1 MRIRRFAAVVAGLS
15 LVTAAAAAGQATA
28 DVQGKPE
35 PTRSSVGRTAAQGP
49 QAKAQTKAVAA
60 ACYEYYGGITA
71 DGLNGNYKVTA
82 TRPVGVI
89 KYTPFKLFT
98 GRATS
103 SWYYWEP
110 SATVGYYAGFVLRAG
125 NLYAGAETYYNG
137 SDIPKTSSKLLG
149 GGYGGFYSLT
159 SANYYVPGTTK
170 EHTFLYAL
178 HTNGSLYRYR
188 VNGPT
193 GPVVGAGHAPGYSG
207 FKAITVIS
215 ESPTYDTLLA
225 TTKAGALW
233 TIHLPVTTPLKGT
246 LKAVRASGFKAY
258 DQLVA
263 SRCGKGTLLTAFDNT
278 ANTLTVYALGK
289 AVGSKT
295 VINTIGTAPATQN
308 AEAHFL
314 YTGSGSD
321 PMVGE

>member
-1 MRIRRFAAVVAGLS
+1 MRIRRWALAVAGLS

-35 PTRSSVGRTAAQGP
+35 PTQSSAGRTAAQGP
-49 QAKAQTKAVAA
+49 QAKAQAKAVAA
-60 ACYEYYGGITA
+60 ACYDYYGGITA
-71 DGLNGNYKVTA
+71 DGQNGNYKVTA
-82 TRPVGVI
+82 TRPLGVTA
-89 KYTPFKLFT
+89 YQPFKLFA
-98 GRATS
+98 GRASS
-103 SWYYWEP
+103 SWYYWKP
-110 SATVGYYAGFVLRAG
+110 SSTVAYYAGFVLRSG
-125 NLYAGAETYYNG
+125 TLYAGAETYYNG
-137 SDIPKTSSKLLG
+137 SDTPKTSSKALG
-149 GGYGGFYSLT
+149 GGYGGFTSLT

-170 EHTFLYAL
+170 AHTFLYAL

-193 GPVVGAGHAPGYSG
+193 GPVAGAGHAPGYSA

-233 TIHLPVTTPLKGT
+233 TVHLPVTGTFKGT

-263 SRCGKGTLLTAFDNT
+263 SRCGSGTLLTAFDNT
-278 ANTLTVYALGK
+278 ANTLSVYALGK

-308 AEAHFL
+308 ADAHFL

-321 PMVGE
+321 PMIGE